1 MFEMLVRRG
10 VAFLVDLIILVLI
23 FYGNL
28 QFILASFS
36 LNASQP
42 VGLHVM
48 AMLIILQFIYIFIYF
63 IYIPVHQPG
72 QTIGKRLLKIK
83 EIKLNGQDLTVMDYF
98 KRDVLLKFLLSS
110 MTSGFMI
117 VLNAI
122 LLTYQAIR
130 KQPLR
135 AVQDMI
141 MKTEVIKL
149 EK

>member
-1 MFEMLVRRG
+1 MIEMLVRRG

-28 QFILASFS
+28 QFILASF
-36 LNASQP
+36 LVNADQP
-42 VGLHVM
+42 VGLHIM
-48 AMLIILQFIYIFIYF
+48 AILIILQFIYIFIYF
-63 IYIPVHQPG
+63 IYIPVRQPG

-83 EIKLNGQDLTVMDYF
+83 EIKLNGQDLMVMDYF

-117 VLNAI
+117 VLNGI